1 MTAELL
7 TDITI
12 FVLALLVGFEVISK
26 VPATL
31 HTPLMSAANSIH
43 GIVLAGAMLI
53 AVTADNALGYILA
66 FVAAAFAA
74 MNVVGGYVVTGRM
87 LKMFRRSRAP
97 VPAPDTP
104 AVSTA
109 RAPAGGE
116 TPSTGDPAAACAPPR
131 SAVLGLHLMNSRPRP
146 GAATRCPRAAWPRD
160 RPPRSPWWC
169 TRARHRYR
177 LDRDDRRRA
186 HRRGPACRRADRR

>member
-1 MTAELL
+1 MTDALL

-43 GIVLAGAMLI
+43 GIILVGAMLI
-53 AVTADNALGYILA
+53 AAAANNAVGYALA

-87 LKMFRRSRAP
+87 LKMFRRRPAP
-97 VPAPDTP
+97 VPAGQAGQAGQVTQAGHATQAVQAAHMGQATPDGQ
-104 AVSTA
+104 
-109 RAPAGGE
+109 AGR
-116 TPSTGDPAAACAPPR
+116 PSQLDGGGTR
-131 SAVLGLHLMNSRPRP
+131 S
-146 GAATRCPRAAWPRD
+146 
-160 RPPRSPWWC
+160 
-169 TRARHRYR
+169 
-177 LDRDDRRRA
+177 
-186 HRRGPACRRADRR
+186 

>member
-1 MTAELL
+1 VTTALL

-53 AVTADNALGYILA
+53 AVTANNALGYILA
-66 FVAAAFAA
+66 FIAAAFAA

-87 LKMFRRSRAP
+87 LKMFRRARTP
-97 VPAPDTP
+97 VPAGSAP
-104 AVSTA
+104 AAVA
-109 RAPAGGE
+109 GNGQAPAGGPPAGQVL
-116 TPSTGDPAAACAPPR
+116 TSQGRGGQTGDGQ
-131 SAVLGLHLMNSRPRP
+131 L
-146 GAATRCPRAAWPRD
+146 
-160 RPPRSPWWC
+160 
-169 TRARHRYR
+169 
-177 LDRDDRRRA
+177 
-186 HRRGPACRRADRR
+186 

>member
-1 MTAELL
+1 MSTELL

-53 AVTADNALGYILA
+53 AVTANNALGYILA

-74 MNVVGGYVVTGRM
+74 MNVVGGYVVT
-87 LKMFRRSRAP
+87 
-97 VPAPDTP
+97 
-104 AVSTA
+104 
-109 RAPAGGE
+109 
-116 TPSTGDPAAACAPPR
+116 
-131 SAVLGLHLMNSRPRP
+131 H
-146 GAATRCPRAAWPRD
+146 GAATRCPRPAWPSRS
-160 RPPRSPWWC
+160 PPRSPWWC
-169 TRARHRYR
+169 TRAPSPP
-177 LDRDDRRRA
+177 
-186 HRRGPACRRADRR
+186 PAGS